1 MCFVRV
7 SKGGEKVAEHCT
19 EGVAVQHV
27 KSSIIPENYSEVRL
41 WPLVS
46 GTKINR
52 ATISQFSWN

>member
-1 MCFVRV
+1 MRSVTV
-7 SKGGEKVAEHCT
+7 SKGGKKVAKHRT
-19 EGVAVQHV
+19 KGVAVQHV
-27 KSSIIPENYSEVRL
+27 KSSIIPENYGEVRF